1 MEKPYSQNYNLR
13 DTSAVLIVWS
23 EAATDAWSQ
32 LRSTFSRLM
41 QNANTDDTQPSSPA
55 SIIDGML
62 QQSMNGGATRM
73 RYCDSDPDWI
83 AEAVAQAASQSCKQV
98 LVMPVAL
105 AMDKRPDPKLF
116 EGMAGH
122 IAELDARH
130 PDTEIIYLGPPFD
143 RVRRITSILSTAH
156 EPETDHLLQ
165 QTIERGFNGDW
176 ALFAR
181 FMHTLQAALPVDTRV
196 ALRGSAV
203 TGVRWEDGSPFD
215 ADGPGSSDLDHTLV
229 GGDVIG
235 CYSVAGFY
243 IPGVHSKPLS
253 DKDPDIAPDLV
264 PLRERLQ
271 RMVGRPVNIQ
281 ATRDW
286 VMYVREHLM
295 GQPYLTLI
303 EKRDEEE
310 EGA

>member
-1 MEKPYSQNYNLR
+1 MQKPYSQNYNLR

-32 LRSTFSRLM
+32 LRTTFSRLM
-41 QNANTDDTQPSSPA
+41 QNASTDDTQPSSPA
-55 SIIDGML
+55 SVIDGIL
-62 QQSMNGGATRM
+62 HQSMNGGATRM
-73 RYCDSDPDWI
+73 RYCDSDPDSI

-122 IAELDARH
+122 IAELDTRH

-156 EPETDHLLQ
+156 EPETDQLLQ
-165 QTIERGFNGDW
+165 QTIERGFKGDW

-181 FMHTLQAALPVDTRV
+181 FMQKLQTALPVDTRV

-203 TGVRWEDGSPFD
+203 TGESYPGRQPFD
-215 ADGPGSSDLDHTLV
+215 VKGPGTSDLDVVLMSESAMAEWKPEAFFFPNVNTM
-229 GGDVIG
+229 
-235 CYSVAGFY
+235 
-243 IPGVHSKPLS
+243 PLS
-253 DKDPDIAPDLV
+253 DEMPDIAP
-264 PLRERLQ
+264 RLNPVRVELQ
-271 RMVGRPVNIQ
+271 QMVGRPVNIQ
-281 ATRDW
+281 AMQKWFLDMRSELQGTP
-286 VMYVREHLM
+286 YVFL
-295 GQPYLTLI
+295 
-303 EKRDEEE
+303 D
-310 EGA
+310 A